1 MITLEKPFVTQGI
14 LYLQDTEDAMRLWT
28 VPAPPTVLP
37 VGVEPE
43 ISLVLYRF
51 PLQQK
56 GPRGGASLHISLDLN
71 APTLETD
78 QAEIQLR
85 ESREEILELSPLA
98 IKGGTL
104 SLQAFGKRISTE
116 EIQTGIR
123 SVVAMSTSLDVE
135 EASLFHKATK
145 QEKVILSA
153 IVDGEIEV
161 HNPGPE
167 LRIKA
172 DPAACLK
179 ALGEIGHS
187 FEMSDIGTLTQ
198 RLVETGH
205 IQVSVNRQGDV
216 LLPET
221 WSILAASL
229 ARFFFTPVADLKIT
243 WSGVPGVS
251 NRGCLTLK
259 KASSEMIELVIP
271 AGGPVLIAWFAQA
284 PLPPIL
290 EDSLELVDAPGSG
303 IRSIDIIATRQ
314 DADNPVFIFTDVDL
328 ELAPGNSRTVRL
340 EPGRDRRKVY
350 YLPPPNDRTYRFRY
364 RAQRRD
370 GVLLESEWREADW
383 PLLVI
388 DVNPG
393 ERRLTIITILF
404 GSNLDLVQILVD
416 LELTPDN
423 SQTVEL
429 EPDNPDSTVFYFLP
443 PDGNQTYRWRY
454 RTKQKN
460 GPDFVSNWE
469 ESDDWVLII
478 S

>member
-1 MITLEKPFVTQGI
+1 MITLEKPLVIKGI

-37 VGVEPE
+37 SVGVEPE

-51 PLQQK
+51 PPEQK
-56 GPRGGASLHISLDLN
+56 GPIGGASLHISLDLN
-71 APTLETD
+71 APALETD

-85 ESREEILELSPLA
+85 ESREEILELSPLT

-104 SLQAFGKRISTE
+104 SLWAFGKRIGTE

-123 SVVAMSTSLDVE
+123 PVVAMSTSLDVE
-135 EASLFHKATK
+135 EAKLFNKATK
-145 QEKVILSA
+145 QEKAVLSA

-179 ALGEIGHS
+179 ALRELGHS

-205 IQVSVNRQGDV
+205 VQVSVNRQGDL

-221 WSILAASL
+221 WSTLAASL
-229 ARFFFTPVADLKIT
+229 ARFFFTPVPDLKIS

-251 NRGCLTLK
+251 TRGCLTLK
-259 KASSEMIELVIP
+259 KASPEMIELVIP
-271 AGGPVLIAWFAQA
+271 AGGPILVAWFAQA

-290 EDSLELVDAPGSG
+290 EGSRELVDAPGSR
-303 IRSIDIIATRQ
+303 IRSIDIIAPRQ
-314 DADNPVFIFTDVDL
+314 DTDNPAFVFTDVDL
-328 ELAPGNSRTVRL
+328 ELAPGDSRTVRL
-340 EPGRDRRKVY
+340 EPGRDRHKVY
-350 YLPPPNDRTYRFRY
+350 YLPPPNDRWAYRFRY

-370 GVLLESEWREADW
+370 GALLESEWREVQW
-383 PLLVI
+383 PNLVI
-388 DVNPG
+388 NVDPG
-393 ERRLTIITILF
+393 ERRLQIIAMLF
-404 GSNLDLVQILVD
+404 RSNPDLVQILASG
-416 LELTPDN
+416 TPIK
-423 SQTVEL
+423 L
-429 EPDNPDSTVFYFLP
+429 
-443 PDGNQTYRWRY
+443 
-454 RTKQKN
+454 
-460 GPDFVSNWE
+460 
-469 ESDDWVLII
+469 
-478 S
+478 